1 MPKGILT
8 AKASAIG
15 RKIQISL
22 GIIRIGIE
30 FVTGVGVQSTWY
42 WVCESDREEERQCKC
57 VGVAV
62 TQAHTNILTTPVHKT
77 PNCVRLSLFVS
88 LALSP
93 TFAHATPGERERE
106 RYRRAR
112 EPERESKEVVF
123 PPKIWTKANCRVS

>member
-57 VGVAV
+57 VG
-62 TQAHTNILTTPVHKT
+62 
-77 PNCVRLSLFVS
+77 
-88 LALSP
+88 
-93 TFAHATPGERERE
+93 
-106 RYRRAR
+106 
-112 EPERESKEVVF
+112 
-123 PPKIWTKANCRVS
+123 